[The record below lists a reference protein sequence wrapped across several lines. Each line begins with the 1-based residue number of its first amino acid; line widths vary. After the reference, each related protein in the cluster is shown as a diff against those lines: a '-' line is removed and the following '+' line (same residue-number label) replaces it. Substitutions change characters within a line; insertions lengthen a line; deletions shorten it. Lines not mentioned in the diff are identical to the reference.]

1 MKQVLTEAL
10 KSMLNGLAHQD
21 AGEFL
26 TPREKTARLSK
37 GPALSEAQMVREEP
51 VKPAEVSRRRVA
63 LFMGRELKADV
74 VEYVKETCARLEHDL
89 TVLTFESEAVG
100 QALLNPYRESMNAAG
115 IDTKL
120 VALSGNTINQLVR
133 YLNQHP
139 EIAFLTCKES
149 GYLGRSYLANN
160 QKKNELPVPV
170 VVIVERDKAA
180 EMPDTDTANGDQVSK
195 IA

>member
-26 TPREKTARLSK
+26 TPREKTSRLSK

-51 VKPAEVSRRRVA
+51 VKPVEVSRRRVA

-74 VEYVKETCARLEHDL
+74 VEYVKETCVRLEHDL
-89 TVLTFESEAVG
+89 TIVTFESKSVAES
-100 QALLNPYRESMNAAG
+100 LLNPYREKMNEAG

-120 VALSGNTINQLVR
+120 VALNGNTIDQLVR
-133 YLNQHP
+133 YLKSHP
-139 EIAFLTCKES
+139 EIAFLTCKEN
-149 GYLGRSYLANN
+149 GYLGRTYLAGN

-170 VVIVERDKAA
+170 VVIAERSEAA
-180 EMPDTDTANGDQVSK
+180 QMPDTDTAGADQVSK